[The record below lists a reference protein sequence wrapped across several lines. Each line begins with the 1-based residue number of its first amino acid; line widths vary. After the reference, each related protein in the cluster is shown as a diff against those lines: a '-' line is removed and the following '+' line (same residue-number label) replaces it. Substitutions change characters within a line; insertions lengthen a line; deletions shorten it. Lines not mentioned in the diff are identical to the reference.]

1 VEQWQLVGLI
11 TRRSQVRV
19 LAPLLEKKKPPTD
32 DVERFLVM
40 LRFDS
45 REKLKDFP
53 LDVGK

>member
-11 TRRSQVRV
+11 TQRSQVRV
-19 LAPLLEKKKPPTD
+19 LAPLLDIKEPPTS
-32 DVERFLVM
+32 DVERFLAM